1 MQKEFEYIVSFDQ
14 RGERLD
20 HFLASKTEIG
30 LTRSQIQRLIRDG
43 YIEVNREIPK
53 ASYKIKLDDRII
65 VSIPPPKKLEIQPE
79 NIPLDIAYEDEDLI
93 VVNKPRGMV
102 VHPAA
107 GNYSGTLVNA
117 LLYHCK
123 NLSGIGGVLRP
134 GIVHRLDKNTSGLM
148 LVAKNDFAHQ
158 GLAKQ
163 FKTREIKKQY
173 LALVHGVI
181 RQEKGIIEAKIG
193 RHPKHRKKMA
203 IVSSFETRT
212 KGREAV
218 SRFEVRER
226 FKNYTL
232 VEISLETGR
241 THQIRVH
248 LTSIGHSVV
257 GDPSY
262 GRRRE
267 ELRVSG
273 QLLHA
278 ERLGFVHPRT
288 GRYLEFHREMPVDMK
303 DAVKKL
309 RRK

>member
-1 MQKEFEYIVSFDQ
+1 MQKEFEYIVSEDQ
-14 RGERLD
+14 KGERLD

-30 LTRSQIQRLIRDG
+30 LTRSQIQRLLRDG
-43 YIEVNREIPK
+43 YVEVNKEAPK

-65 VSIPPPKKLEIQPE
+65 VSIPPPKKLEVQPE
-79 NIPLDIAYEDEDLI
+79 NILLDIVYEDNDLI

-117 LLYHCK
+117 LLYHLSD
-123 NLSGIGGVLRP
+123 LSGIGGILRP

-148 LVAKNDFAHQ
+148 VAAKNDFAHQ
-158 GLAKQ
+158 GLAGQ
-163 FKTREIKKQY
+163 FKSREIKKQY

-181 RQEKGIIEAKIG
+181 RQEKGMIEAKIG
-193 RHPKHRKKMA
+193 RHPKHRKRMA
-203 IVSSFETRT
+203 IVSLFETRT

-218 SRFEVRER
+218 SYFKVRER

-232 VEISLETGR
+232 VEITLETGR

-248 LTSIGHSVV
+248 MTSIGHSIV

-267 ELRVSG
+267 EFGVSG

-288 GRYLEFHREMPVDMK
+288 GKYLEFYREMPADMK